1 MLEAEQLG
9 ERLWNVQRAL
19 EQMHGMEHA
28 TRLLLADFDRELV
41 DRHSFGITKGP
52 RSIGMAV
59 AATVQCA
66 LFCEYA
72 IKTFHASL
80 WEGSYEKGHL
90 LAGRPGGKEKGLY
103 DHLEERYVAVEGAAP
118 GVLSALVISR
128 MRSREACCPGEW
140 VSDITDVRAT
150 LQIGSA
156 NFEDWRYGYP
166 ETGQLS
172 GGIPKGLF
180 GIGKGLELLSRS
192 RFHETQTVS
201 RSTP

>member
-1 MLEAEQLG
+1 MG
-9 ERLWNVQRAL
+9 KRLWNVQRAL

-41 DRHSFGITKGP
+41 DRDSFGITKGP
-52 RSIGMAV
+52 RSIGIAV

-66 LFCEYA
+66 LFCEYSL
-72 IKTFHASL
+72 KTFHASL
-80 WEGSYEKGHL
+80 SEGSYEKGHL
-90 LAGRPGGKEKGLY
+90 LAARPGDKERGLY
-103 DHLEERYVAVEGAAP
+103 DHLEERYAAVEGAAA
-118 GVLSALVISR
+118 GALSALVISR
-128 MRSREACCPGEW
+128 MRSNEACCPGEW

-180 GIGKGLELLSRS
+180 AIGKGLELLSRS
-192 RFHETQTVS
+192 RFHKIQAVT
-201 RSTP
+201 RSAPKS

>member
-1 MLEAEQLG
+1 MG
-9 ERLWNVQRAL
+9 EELWNVQRAL

-41 DRHSFGITKGP
+41 DRDSFGITKGP
-52 RSIGMAV
+52 RSIGIAV

-80 WEGSYEKGHL
+80 SKGSYEKGHL
-90 LAGRPGGKEKGLY
+90 LAKRPGKKEKGLY
-103 DHLEERYVAVEGAAP
+103 DHLEERYVEVEGVAP
-118 GVLSALVISR
+118 GELSGLVKSC
-128 MRSREACCPGEW
+128 MRSREACCPSEW
-140 VSDITDVRAT
+140 VSDITDVRTT

-166 ETGQLS
+166 ETGHLS

-180 GIGKGLELLSRS
+180 AIGKGLEMLSRS
-192 RFHETQTVS
+192 RFLEVQVAK
-201 RSTP
+201 

>member
-1 MLEAEQLG
+1 MG

-28 TRLLLADFDRELV
+28 SRLLLADLDRELV
-41 DRHSFGITKGP
+41 DRNSFGISKGP
-52 RSIGMAV
+52 RSIGISV
-59 AATVQCA
+59 STTVQCA

-72 IKTFHASL
+72 IKTLHASL
-80 WEGSYEKGHL
+80 SGGLYEKGHL
-90 LAGRPGGKEKGLY
+90 LATRSGDKGKGLY
-103 DHLEERYVAVEGAAP
+103 NYLEERYVAAKGAAP
-118 GVLSALVISR
+118 GELSDLVMSL
-128 MRSREACCPGEW
+128 MRSPEACCPSEW

-166 ETGQLS
+166 ETGQVS

-180 GIGKGLELLSRS
+180 AIGKGLELLSRS
-192 RFHETQTVS
+192 RFHGIRAVIPSAPES
-201 RSTP
+201 

>member
-1 MLEAEQLG
+1 MGAD
-9 ERLWNVQRAL
+9 LWNVQRAL

-28 TRLLLADFDRELV
+28 TRLLLADFDREVV
-41 DRHSFGITKGP
+41 DRDSFGISKGP
-52 RSIGMAV
+52 RSIGIAV
-59 AATVQCA
+59 TTTVQCA

-80 WEGSYEKGHL
+80 SEGSYEKGHL
-90 LAGRPGGKEKGLY
+90 LAKRPGDKEKGLY
-103 DHLEERYVAVEGAAP
+103 DHLEERYVVVEGASP
-118 GVLSALVISR
+118 GELSDLVKSY
-128 MRSREACCPGEW
+128 MRSREACCPREW
-140 VSDITDVRAT
+140 VSDITEVRAT

-180 GIGKGLELLSRS
+180 AIGKGLELLSRH
-192 RFHETQTVS
+192 RFHKV
-201 RSTP
+201 RMAK